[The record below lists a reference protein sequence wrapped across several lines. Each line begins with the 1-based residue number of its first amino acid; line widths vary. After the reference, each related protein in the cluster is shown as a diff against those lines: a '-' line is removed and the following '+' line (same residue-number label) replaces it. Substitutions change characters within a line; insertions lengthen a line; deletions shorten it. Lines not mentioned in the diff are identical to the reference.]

1 MLRHTLRVGL
11 ALAQIIAISL
21 GAQQLDERVLPR
33 DVADDVLRVWNAPGT
48 LRVTGPY
55 MVEAAREVV
64 GDIAVLGGEL
74 TVAGHVSGRVVS
86 INADVHLTTG
96 SRVDGEILAV
106 GGRVTGSDVATVGGQ
121 IRVYR
126 ARLDYTRDG
135 DRLIPGRDGT
145 DDTQRWW
152 RRRERWRSGGWSDIR
167 LLSARTYNRVEGLP
181 VFIGPSG
188 GLKTGVGR
196 LTLDAYGVLRSAEG
210 FNWKPDNVGHSL
222 KMELQLGNRGGLRVG
237 GRLFD
242 LVESVEPW
250 HLSDPEVGLA
260 AVVLHRDFRD
270 YYNRHG
276 GSIYA
281 SLYRGKDFDVNLSFS
296 DQRWA
301 ARPTRDPWTLFRN
314 EDQWRDN
321 PAMDEG
327 SLHLLNATARY
338 DTRNDP
344 SNPQSGWYLMADYEY
359 GTGVI
364 DRYGATSPGVRDPS
378 LSGATSYD
386 RLFVDLRR
394 YNRIAPDAQLN
405 VRVVAGGWL
414 SGDDLPLQRRFS
426 VGGPGTLGG
435 YDFRRTLGRTDVWQC
450 STPERTNS
458 SLARP
463 MGRPAQCERFAML
476 QAEVRGDLHV
486 DPFGVLDE
494 ERDRRRAGW
503 GRGTQWVL
511 FADAGR
517 GWLVGVPDQQL
528 FYGSGAFP
536 KLSTFRTDVG
546 VGLVL
551 DNVGV
556 YASKSV
562 SDGRAPINVFVRLQP
577 RF

>member
-86 INADVHLTTG
+86 INADVRLTTG

-135 DRLIPGRDGT
+135 DRLIRGRDGT

-222 KMELQLGNRGGLRVG
+222 KMELQLGRSEEHTSEL
-237 GRLFD
+237 
-242 LVESVEPW
+242 
-250 HLSDPEVGLA
+250 
-260 AVVLHRDFRD
+260 
-270 YYNRHG
+270 
-276 GSIYA
+276 
-281 SLYRGKDFDVNLSFS
+281 
-296 DQRWA
+296 
-301 ARPTRDPWTLFRN
+301 
-314 EDQWRDN
+314 
-321 PAMDEG
+321 
-327 SLHLLNATARY
+327 
-338 DTRNDP
+338 
-344 SNPQSGWYLMADYEY
+344 QS
-359 GTGVI
+359 
-364 DRYGATSPGVRDPS
+364 
-378 LSGATSYD
+378 
-386 RLFVDLRR
+386 
-394 YNRIAPDAQLN
+394 Q
-405 VRVVAGGWL
+405 
-414 SGDDLPLQRRFS
+414 
-426 VGGPGTLGG
+426 
-435 YDFRRTLGRTDVWQC
+435 
-450 STPERTNS
+450 
-458 SLARP
+458 
-463 MGRPAQCERFAML
+463 
-476 QAEVRGDLHV
+476 
-486 DPFGVLDE
+486 
-494 ERDRRRAGW
+494 
-503 GRGTQWVL
+503 
-511 FADAGR
+511 
-517 GWLVGVPDQQL
+517 
-528 FYGSGAFP
+528 
-536 KLSTFRTDVG
+536 
-546 VGLVL
+546 
-551 DNVGV
+551 
-556 YASKSV
+556 
-562 SDGRAPINVFVRLQP
+562 
-577 RF
+577 

>member
-1 MLRHTLRVGL
+1 MLRRSLLVGL
-11 ALAQIIAISL
+11 ALTQTIATNL

-33 DVADDVLRVWNAPGT
+33 EVADEVLRLWNAPGT

-55 MVEAAREVV
+55 LVEASREVS
-64 GDIAVLGGEL
+64 GDIAVLGGDL
-74 TVAGHVSGRVVS
+74 TIAGHVSGRIVS
-86 INADVHLTTG
+86 INADVRLSSG
-96 SRVDGEILAV
+96 ARVDGDILAV
-106 GGRVTGSDVATVGGQ
+106 GGQVTGSDVATVGGQ

-135 DRLIPGRDGT
+135 DRLTRGRDET

-152 RRRERWRSGGWSDIR
+152 RRRERWRSGGWSDLR
-167 LLSARTYNRVEGLP
+167 LVSARTYNRVEGLP
-181 VFIGPSG
+181 VFIGPSVG
-188 GLKTGVGR
+188 RKTGVGR
-196 LTLDAYGVLRSAEG
+196 LTIDAYGVLRSAEG
-210 FNWKPDNVGHSL
+210 FKWKPDNVGHSL
-222 KMELQLGNRGGLRVG
+222 KTELQLGERGGLRVG
-237 GRLFD
+237 ARLFD
-242 LVESVEPW
+242 VVDAVEPW

-276 GSIYA
+276 GSVYA
-281 SLYRGKDFDVNLSFS
+281 SLYRGKDVDFNLSYS

-314 EDQWRDN
+314 EDPWRDN

-327 SLHLLNATARY
+327 NLHLLNATARY

-344 SNPQSGWYLMADYEY
+344 SNPLSGWYLVADYEY

-364 DRYGATSPGVRDPS
+364 DRYAATSPGVRDQS
-378 LSGATSYD
+378 LTGETSYD

-394 YNRIAPDAQLN
+394 YNRISPDAQLN

-435 YDFRRTLGRTDVWQC
+435 YDFRRTLGPTDVWQC
-450 STPERTNS
+450 STPQRTTS

-463 MGRPAQCERFAML
+463 RGRPAQCERFAMV
-476 QAEVRGDLHV
+476 QAEFRGDLHV

-517 GWLVGVPDQQL
+517 GWLVGVPDQHL
-528 FYGSGAFP
+528 FYRSDAFP
-536 KLSTFRTDVG
+536 QLSTFRTDVG

-562 SDGRAPINVFVRLQP
+562 SDGKAPINIFVRLQP

>member
-1 MLRHTLRVGL
+1 MLRRSLLVGL
-11 ALAQIIAISL
+11 ALTQTIATSL
-21 GAQQLDERVLPR
+21 RAQQLDERVLPR
-33 DVADDVLRVWNAPGT
+33 EVADEVLRLWNAPGT

-55 MVEAAREVV
+55 LVEASREVS
-64 GDIAVLGGEL
+64 GDIAVLGGDL
-74 TVAGHVSGRVVS
+74 TIAGHVSGRIVS
-86 INADVHLTTG
+86 INADVRLSSG
-96 SRVDGEILAV
+96 ARVDGDILVV
-106 GGRVTGSDVATVGGQ
+106 GGQVTGSDVATVGGQ

-135 DRLIPGRDGT
+135 DRLTRGRDEP

-152 RRRERWRSGGWSDIR
+152 RRRERWRSGGWSDLR
-167 LLSARTYNRVEGLP
+167 LVSARTYNRVEGLP
-181 VFIGPSG
+181 VFIGPSIG
-188 GLKTGVGR
+188 RKSGLGR
-196 LTLDAYGVLRSAEG
+196 LTIDANGVLRSAEG
-210 FNWKPDNVGHSL
+210 FEWKADNVGHSL
-222 KMELQLGNRGGLRVG
+222 RTQLQFGEGGGLRVG

-242 LVESVEPW
+242 LVDAVEPW

-270 YYNRHG
+270 YFNRHG

-281 SLYRGKDFDVNLSFS
+281 SLYRGKKFELNLNYS

-327 SLHLLNATARY
+327 DLHLLNATARY

-344 SNPQSGWYLMADYEY
+344 SNPLSGWYLMADYEY

-364 DRYGATSPGVRDPS
+364 DRYAATSPGVRDRS
-378 LSGATSYD
+378 LTGETTYD

-394 YNRIAPDAQLN
+394 YNRISPDAQLN

-435 YDFRRTLGRTDVWQC
+435 YDFRRTLGPTDVWQC
-450 STPERTNS
+450 STPERTTS

-463 MGRPAQCERFAML
+463 MGRPAQCERFAMV
-476 QAEVRGDLHV
+476 QAEFRGDLHV

-517 GWLVGVPDQQL
+517 GWLVGVPDQHL
-528 FYGSGAFP
+528 FYRSGAFP
-536 KLSTFRTDVG
+536 QLSTFRTDLG
-546 VGLVL
+546 IGLVL

-562 SDGRAPINVFVRLQP
+562 SDGKAPINIFVRLQP

>member
-1 MLRHTLRVGL
+1 MLRRSLLVGL
-11 ALAQIIAISL
+11 ALTQTIATDL

-33 DVADDVLRVWNAPGT
+33 EVADEVLRLWNAPGT

-55 MVEAAREVV
+55 LVEASREVR
-64 GDIAVLGGEL
+64 GDIAVLGGDL
-74 TVAGHVSGRVVS
+74 TIAGHVSGRIVS
-86 INADVHLTTG
+86 INADVRLSSG
-96 SRVDGEILAV
+96 ARVDGDILAV
-106 GGRVTGSDVATVGGQ
+106 GGQVTGSDVATVGGQ

-126 ARLDYTRDG
+126 ARMDYTRDG
-135 DRLIPGRDGT
+135 DRLTRGRDET

-152 RRRERWRSGGWSDIR
+152 RRRERWRSGGWSDLR
-167 LLSARTYNRVEGLP
+167 LVSARTYNRVEGLP
-181 VFIGPSG
+181 VFIGPSVG
-188 GLKTGVGR
+188 RKTGVGR
-196 LTLDAYGVLRSAEG
+196 LTIDAYGVLRSAEG
-210 FNWKPDNVGHSL
+210 FKWKPDNVGHSL
-222 KMELQLGNRGGLRVG
+222 KGELQLGERGGLRVG

-242 LVESVEPW
+242 VVDAVEPW

-276 GSIYA
+276 GSVYA
-281 SLYRGKDFDVNLSFS
+281 SLYRGKDVDFNLSYS

-327 SLHLLNATARY
+327 NLHLLNATARY
-338 DTRNDP
+338 DTRNHP
-344 SNPQSGWYLMADYEY
+344 SNPLSGWYLVADYEY

-364 DRYGATSPGVRDPS
+364 DRYAATSPGVRDQS
-378 LSGATSYD
+378 LTGETSYD

-394 YNRIAPDAQLN
+394 YNRISPDAQLN

-435 YDFRRTLGRTDVWQC
+435 YDFRRTLGPTDVWQC
-450 STPERTNS
+450 STPQPTTS
-458 SLARP
+458 SLERP
-463 MGRPAQCERFAML
+463 RGRPAQCERFAMV
-476 QAEVRGDLHV
+476 QAEFRGDLHV

-517 GWLVGVPDQQL
+517 GWLVGVPDQHL
-528 FYGSGAFP
+528 FYRSSAFP
-536 KLSTFRTDVG
+536 QLSTFRTDVG

-562 SDGRAPINVFVRLQP
+562 SDGRAPINIFVRLQP

>member
-1 MLRHTLRVGL
+1 MLRRSLLVGL
-11 ALAQIIAISL
+11 ALTQTIATSL
-21 GAQQLDERVLPR
+21 RAQQLDERVLPR
-33 DVADDVLRVWNAPGT
+33 EVADEVLRLWNAPGT

-55 MVEAAREVV
+55 LVEASREVS
-64 GDIAVLGGEL
+64 GDIAVLGGDL
-74 TVAGHVSGRVVS
+74 TIAGHVSGRIVS
-86 INADVHLTTG
+86 INADVRLSSG
-96 SRVDGEILAV
+96 ARVDGDILVV
-106 GGRVTGSDVATVGGQ
+106 GGQVTGSDVATVGGQ

-135 DRLIPGRDGT
+135 DRLTRGRDET

-152 RRRERWRSGGWSDIR
+152 RRRERWRSGGWSDLR
-167 LLSARTYNRVEGLP
+167 LVSARTYNRVEGLP
-181 VFIGPSG
+181 VFIGPSIG
-188 GLKTGVGR
+188 RKSGLGR
-196 LTLDAYGVLRSAEG
+196 LTIDAYGVLRSAEG
-210 FNWKPDNVGHSL
+210 FKWKPDNVGHSL
-222 KMELQLGNRGGLRVG
+222 RTQLQFGEGGGLRVG

-242 LVESVEPW
+242 LVDAVEPW

-270 YYNRHG
+270 YFNRHG

-281 SLYRGKDFDVNLSFS
+281 SLYRGKKFELNLNYS

-321 PAMDEG
+321 PTMDEG
-327 SLHLLNATARY
+327 DLHLLNATARY

-344 SNPQSGWYLMADYEY
+344 SNPLSGWYLMADYEY

-364 DRYGATSPGVRDPS
+364 DRYAVTSPGVRDRS
-378 LSGATSYD
+378 ITGETTYD

-394 YNRIAPDAQLN
+394 YNRISPDAQLN

-435 YDFRRTLGRTDVWQC
+435 YDFRRTLGPTDVWQC
-450 STPERTNS
+450 STPERTTS

-463 MGRPAQCERFAML
+463 MGRPAQCERFAMV
-476 QAEVRGDLHV
+476 QAEFRGDLHV

-517 GWLVGVPDQQL
+517 GWLVGVPDQHL
-528 FYGSGAFP
+528 FYRSGAFP
-536 KLSTFRTDVG
+536 QLSTFRTDLG
-546 VGLVL
+546 IGLVL

-562 SDGRAPINVFVRLQP
+562 SDGKAPINIFVRLQP